1 MDFHISNMKNILCV
15 SRGYFIKLK
24 PFIFG
29 ECQYSTTRPL
39 LTFCFIRF
47 KCWVGLDCLN
57 KINGYVFISLHFSNR
72 NENTHLQ
79 LLQSIV
85 CICQKQ
91 NTIIERN
98 NPEIS
103 PFFFSSPSLLPIQS
117 KIHISIFF
125 SNPFFKHKICS
136 NNTTSAIYFH
146 VTFNNIKS
154 LYEVDLPPQLCTH
167 I

>member
-1 MDFHISNMKNILCV
+1 MENIFCV

-29 ECQYSTTRPL
+29 ECQCSTTRPL

-85 CICQKQ
+85 CISQKQ

-103 PFFFSSPSLLPIQS
+103 PFFFIPLSSTNSIENS
-117 KIHISIFF
+117 YFIFF
-125 SNPFFKHKICS
+125 SNPFFKHKICYIFS
-136 NNTTSAIYFH
+136 RNF
-146 VTFNNIKS
+146 
-154 LYEVDLPPQLCTH
+154 
-167 I
+167 

>member
-1 MDFHISNMKNILCV
+1 MDFHISNMENILCV

-29 ECQYSTTRPL
+29 ECQCSTTRPL

-85 CICQKQ
+85 CISQKQ

-103 PFFFSSPSLLPIQS
+103 PFFSSPFLLPIQS
-117 KIHISIFF
+117 KIPISIFF
-125 SNPFFKHKICS
+125 QIPFL
-136 NNTTSAIYFH
+136 NTKFAIYFH

>member
-15 SRGYFIKLK
+15 SQGHFIKLK
-24 PFIFG
+24 PFIYE
-29 ECQYSTTRPL
+29 ECQCSTTRPL

-79 LLQSIV
+79 LLEYMSMPKAKYYYIAW
-85 CICQKQ
+85 
-91 NTIIERN
+91 N

-103 PFFFSSPSLLPIQS
+103 PLFSSPPLSYKFNRKYILYIFE
-117 KIHISIFF
+117 FF
-125 SNPFFKHKICS
+125 SNPFLKHKMCS
-136 NNTTSAIYFH
+136 NNTTSALYFH
-146 VTFNNIKS
+146 VNF
-154 LYEVDLPPQLCTH
+154 
-167 I
+167 